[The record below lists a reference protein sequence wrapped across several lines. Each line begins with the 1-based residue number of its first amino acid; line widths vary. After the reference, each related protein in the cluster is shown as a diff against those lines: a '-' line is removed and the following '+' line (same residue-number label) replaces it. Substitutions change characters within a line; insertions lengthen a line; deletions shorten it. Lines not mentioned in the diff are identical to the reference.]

1 MSTSA
6 TWEDIRWLRSIS
18 TLPVVVKGVLTAE
31 MALRAY
37 KNGASAVMVSNHGG
51 RVLDGDPA
59 PIDALP
65 EVVAAVGDRM
75 EVYMDGGVRSGA
87 DAVKAL
93 SIGARAVFIGRPIF
107 WGLAYRG
114 KQGVDKV
121 LDILRS
127 EFNLTIQL
135 LGVPNAKD
143 LCNDVVVR
151 EQYYSQP
158 LHKNCAP
165 RRPWGD

>member
-1 MSTSA
+1 
-6 TWEDIRWLRSIS
+6 
-18 TLPVVVKGVLTAE
+18 
-31 MALRAY
+31 
-37 KNGASAVMVSNHGG
+37 
-51 RVLDGDPA
+51 
-59 PIDALP
+59 
-65 EVVAAVGDRM
+65 M

-127 EFNLTIQL
+127 EFNHTIQL
-135 LGVPNAKD
+135 LGVPDAKN
-143 LCNDVVVR
+143 LCTDVVVR
-151 EQYYSQP
+151 EQYYSQT

-165 RRPWGD
+165 RHPGVD